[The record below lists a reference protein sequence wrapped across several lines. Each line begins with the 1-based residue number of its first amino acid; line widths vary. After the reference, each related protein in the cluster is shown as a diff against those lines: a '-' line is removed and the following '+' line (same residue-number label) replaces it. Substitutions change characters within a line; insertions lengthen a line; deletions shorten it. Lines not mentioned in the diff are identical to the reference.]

1 MPKYISSSFLLLAL
15 LGTLTACDLG
25 DLRLIA
31 KFSRISDLKSGDRI
45 IYQNRYIGDVEQITR
60 SGQDHYLVELDIN
73 SDHKKNLT
81 VYSTFYIDN
90 DPDYPSRKAVFTE
103 QKISG
108 GILLVDDSVVT
119 GSEHPPFLRNML
131 DDFRR
136 KTKELSA
143 ELTDKLYLQLT
154 NSLAE
159 IERKLQ
165 QLEKAIR
172 TAPDSNE
179 AMELKRNLDKLLTD
193 LETTME
199 QVKIMIGVDL
209 FNILKDSLT
218 ELRWR
223 LEELDLGNRP
233 SPETEAGKE
242 TGFTI

>member
-1 MPKYISSSFLLLAL
+1 MPKYISSSLLLLAL
-15 LGTLTACDLG
+15 LGTLTACDFG
-25 DLRLIA
+25 DLRLFA

-60 SGQDHYLVELDIN
+60 SSQGHYLVELDIN

-81 VYSTFYIDN
+81 VYSIFYIDN
-90 DPDYPSRKAVFTE
+90 DLDDPSRKAVFTE
-103 QKISG
+103 QKRSG
-108 GILLVDDSVVT
+108 GILLVDDSIVT

-131 DDFRR
+131 DDLRR
-136 KTKELSA
+136 KGKELSA
-143 ELTDKLYLQLT
+143 ELADKLYLQLK

-165 QLEKAIR
+165 QLEKAIQ

-179 AMELKRNLDKLLTD
+179 ARELKRTLDELVTD
-193 LETTME
+193 LETTMA

-209 FNILKDSLT
+209 FNILKDYLT
-218 ELRWR
+218 DLRRR
-223 LEELDLGNRP
+223 LEEFDRGNRP